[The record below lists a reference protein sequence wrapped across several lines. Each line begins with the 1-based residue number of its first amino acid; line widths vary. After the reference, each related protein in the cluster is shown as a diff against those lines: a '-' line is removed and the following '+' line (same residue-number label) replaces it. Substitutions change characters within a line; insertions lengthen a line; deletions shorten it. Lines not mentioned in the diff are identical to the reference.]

1 MRRVLAFASVVLIAS
16 LVSSPKL
23 SAQSLT
29 TGAIVGTVTDPS
41 GAVVSNAEL
50 TATNVETGQE
60 RTSTTGSNG
69 TYTISQLGPGRYQ
82 LSVSA
87 AGFKVA
93 VLGPIAVAVSRTA
106 SADVSLEVGEQTQ
119 VVQVTGQPQILEPAN
134 PNTTTTIT
142 SQMIA
147 GLPNPGN
154 DLSYIAQIA
163 PGAIMNTR
171 GGSAA
176 TGTGNV
182 EFNGLPVTSTN
193 WTIDG
198 LDANHPLGGGNINGA
213 ADLMLGLNAVSEASI
228 NTLSYSVDQGRYGA
242 AQVNYI
248 SKSGT
253 NNWHGN
259 AFETWNG
266 SSMNAADWFLN
277 AQPGPPCSATNS
289 AKCKPFSNV
298 NQFGGSLG
306 GPIIKNKLFFF
317 GDLEDLR
324 IVLPLTQIENFPSQA
339 YENYVLNQIPLG
351 GFDPRNGRSYAP
363 PPNPSV
369 AIQYYK
375 QAFSVYGNPPGG
387 VPVPTADCPIK
398 GDGTIIAL
406 APGVPTPHGTG
417 CRLNRIFGASANT
430 HDLYIKPR
438 VDHEIG
444 PSDRVWYAFT
454 YETGVQASYV
464 DPVSPIFNVNSPQ
477 LENWGSIG
485 YTHVFS
491 PNLVNEFNPG
501 YNWDSWIFQPAD
513 LAAAKKASPFGF
525 GGAGLSNV
533 FGRAYLASTGDK
545 ITTWQLIDN
554 LTWTRSDHTLKF
566 GGNFLRKLISD
577 HNFGYLSIPNMNLGD
592 AVQYSLDVVG
602 SFARHTF
609 APSLSEPIGA
619 ASLDLYAQDTWKAR
633 RNLTVSYGLR
643 ATWNSNPV
651 SQHNHFSRPAASF
664 DEIPHDVNQPLNQ
677 VTLIGQH
684 FEFPGTTAIVWQPRA
699 AIAWQ
704 AGPKTVLRVGAGV
717 FSDAFGS
724 IGQLTDAALANF
736 PNWNFF
742 SAGAPGSPN
751 PIIATYAVPG
761 SGNGVPGSP
770 NNDALGNIAQA
781 NAALV
786 AGFQNGVLSCAAN
799 NAPANCLP
807 TSSAWFAVPTGTF
820 KYPYFAEWSATVQQQ
835 FGRDWMAR
843 VQYVGTKATN
853 LAYTIQG
860 ANGFQTVCQGCF
872 APYPYGKSP
881 DGRFGYVTQQLAGT
895 NSSYNALQATVE
907 KRFSRGLTI
916 RANYTWSHCLDE
928 QSQSGTLPSELGWGD
943 CDYDVRHSFNGL
955 WVYQLPSF
963 TRGRFSH
970 FAKGWE
976 IDGNVFLHTGFPVSV
991 YSEIYG
997 ANGNG
1002 LFQGSAPGG
1011 GGYALPVPGVNQYA
1025 KWQKL
1030 NTQTPGL
1037 AEIQWLN
1044 PSAFTS
1050 VVDPNTGSCTAGETF
1065 DSAGNV
1071 LATND
1076 NSKTCQFGGRSN
1088 VFAPGFFWTDIAI
1101 ARNFNLTERV
1111 KLRIDAKFY
1120 NAFNHMNPGFPGNS
1134 FIAGVPAASNT
1145 LSDAFAI
1152 NYAASPPTSLLGSG
1166 LGGDSS
1172 VRMIALSG
1180 RIEF

>member
-1 MRRVLAFASVVLIAS
+1 MRRILALVLIV
-16 LVSSPKL
+16 LTEGMVVSARAA
-23 SAQSLT
+23 AQSLT
-29 TGAIVGTVTDPS
+29 TGAIVGVVTDPS
-41 GAVVSNAEL
+41 GAVIPNAGV
-50 TATNVETGQE
+50 TVRNVETGQM
-60 RTSTTGSNG
+60 RTTSTGPNG
-69 TYTISQLGPGRYQ
+69 TYTISQLGPGRYRV
-82 LSVSA
+82 SVTA

-93 VLGPIAVAVSRTA
+93 VLDPVAVAVSRTA
-106 SADVSLEVGEQTQ
+106 SADVSLEVGEPTA
-119 VVQVTGQPQILEPAN
+119 VVQVTATPQILEPAN

-142 SQMIA
+142 SQMISV
-147 GLPNPGN
+147 LPNPGN
-154 DLSYIAQIA
+154 DLSYLAQIA

-171 GGSAA
+171 GGSAG

-182 EFNGLPVTSTN
+182 EFNGLPATSTN

-213 ADLMLGLNAVSEASI
+213 ADLMLGLNAISEASV
-228 NTLSYSVDQGRYGA
+228 NTLSFSVDQGRYGA
-242 AQVNYI
+242 AQVNFI

-266 SSMNAADWFLN
+266 SSMNAANWFLN
-277 AQPGPPCSATNS
+277 AQPGPPCSATNP

-306 GPIIKNKLFFF
+306 GPIIKNKLFLF
-317 GDLEDLR
+317 GDLEDIR
-324 IVLPLTQIENFPSQA
+324 IVLPLTQTENFPSQA
-339 YENYVLNQIPLG
+339 YKNYVLNQIPLG

-363 PPNPSV
+363 PANPGV

-375 QAFSVYGNPPGG
+375 QAFALYGTPAGG
-387 VPVPTADCPIK
+387 VPIPIVDCPIN
-398 GDGTIIAL
+398 GDGSIITL
-406 APGVPTPHGTG
+406 TPGVPTPHGTG
-417 CRLNRIFGASANT
+417 CLLTRTYGASANT
-430 HDLYIKPR
+430 RDLYVKTR
-438 VDHEIG
+438 VDHEISS
-444 PSDRVWYAFT
+444 SDRVWYAFT

-513 LAAAKKASPFGF
+513 FAAARKASPFEF
-525 GGAGLSNV
+525 GGAGLSDI
-533 FGRAYLASTGDK
+533 FGFGNAASTGDK
-545 ITTWQLIDN
+545 ITSWQLIDN

-566 GGNFLRKLISD
+566 GGNFLRRLISD
-577 HNFGYLSIPNMNLGD
+577 HNFGFLSIPRMRLGD
-592 AVQYSLDVVG
+592 AVQYGLDVVG
-602 SFARHTF
+602 SSVRHSF

-664 DEIPHDVNQPLNQ
+664 DEISHDVNQPLNQ
-677 VTLIGQH
+677 VTLTGQH
-684 FEFPGTTAIVWQPRA
+684 SEFPGTTAIVWQPRA

-704 AGPKTVLRVGAGV
+704 AKPNTVLRFGVGV

-724 IGQLTDAALANF
+724 IGALTDAALTDF

-742 SAGAPGSPN
+742 AAGAPGSGN

-761 SGNGVPGSP
+761 SGDGVAGSP
-770 NNDALGNIAQA
+770 SNDALGNIAQA
-781 NAALV
+781 NATLV
-786 AGFQNGVLSCAAN
+786 DGFRNGVLSCAAT
-799 NAPANCLP
+799 NAPADCLP

-820 KYPYFAEWSATVQQQ
+820 KYPYFSEWSVTLQQQ

-853 LAYTIQG
+853 LAYTVQG
-860 ANGFQTVCQGCF
+860 ANGYQTVCSGCF

-881 DGRFGYVTQQLAGT
+881 DARFGYVTQQLAGA
-895 NSSYNALQATVE
+895 NSSYNALQATLE
-907 KRFSRGLTI
+907 KRFSHGLTV
-916 RANYTWSHCLDE
+916 RSNYTWSHCLDG
-928 QSQSGTLPSELGWGD
+928 QSQSGTLPSQLARGD
-943 CDYDVRHSFNGL
+943 CDYDVRHSLNGS

-963 TRGRFSH
+963 RKGRL
-970 FAKGWE
+970 AQLTNGWE
-976 IDGNVFLHTGFPVSV
+976 IDGNFFVHTGFPFSV
-991 YSEIYG
+991 YSDSYG

-1002 LFQGSAPGG
+1002 VFQASAPGG
-1011 GGYALPVPGVNQYA
+1011 GGFAVPVPGVNQYA

-1030 NTQTPGL
+1030 NTQTPGF

-1044 PSAFTS
+1044 PSAFAS
-1050 VVDPNTGSCTAGETF
+1050 IVDPNTGACTAGEII
-1065 DSAGNV
+1065 DSAGNA

-1076 NSKTCQFGGRSN
+1076 NSKTCQFAGRTS

-1101 ARNFNLTERV
+1101 AKNFNLNEKVR
-1111 KLRIDAKFY
+1111 LRIDAKFF
-1120 NAFNHMNPGFPGNS
+1120 NAFNHMNPGFPGS
-1134 FIAGVPAASNT
+1134 TAGVPSSGNT

-1152 NYAASPPTSLLGSG
+1152 TSAVSPPTSILGSA